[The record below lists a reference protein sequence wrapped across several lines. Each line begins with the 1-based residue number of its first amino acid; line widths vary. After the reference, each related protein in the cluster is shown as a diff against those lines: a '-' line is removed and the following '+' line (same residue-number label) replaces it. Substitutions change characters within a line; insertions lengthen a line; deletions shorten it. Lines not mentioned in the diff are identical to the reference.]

1 MLLLTLLLNA
11 LLLLYKTEAGEPVEA
26 GPGLGREITDN
37 MKKEAETAVNN
48 AFSQDQTEGASD
60 YLYFFEMKDS
70 AGLMLARLNLTLGP
84 FYAELVKT
92 KKNEDGLIVY
102 VMDGSRELRYGRYNF
117 TNKPDSVTTTKTETQ
132 HEHGN
137 STSLEITISYKES
150 GSNNTL
156 FDVQTAVLK
165 MRVEWG
171 VPARMDYWNITSI
184 NLTLQANVNS
194 STESLNLDLT
204 PRFSYNTPS
213 EYSISPACTTGYGI
227 CAPLGLCWSCND
239 QVLKA
244 NNLTAVGENQLSVLW
259 HLPGMVL
266 EPEWGKTANV
276 TGGHFRFSFNWDC
289 DPLIPL
295 SVWVGLLVT
304 LLLVSILA
312 WGLQMLANLQTPNK
326 WDDPKKPGIHVP
338 QAE

>member
-1 MLLLTLLLNA
+1 MLLLSLLLNA
-11 LLLLYKTEAGEPVEA
+11 LLLLQRTEAGDPVEA
-26 GPGLGREITDN
+26 GLGLGGDPAGD
-37 MKKEAETAVNN
+37 MKAEAVTAMV
-48 AFSQDQTEGASD
+48 QEQTEPTSQD
-60 YLYFFEMKDS
+60 YLYFFEIKDT
-70 AGLMLARLNLTLGP
+70 AGQTVARLNLTQGP

-92 KKNEDGLIVY
+92 TKNEAGMIVY
-102 VMDGSRELRYGRYNF
+102 VMDGSRELKYGRYNF
-117 TNKPDSVTTTKTETQ
+117 TGKPASVSATKSETIT
-132 HEHGN
+132 EHGN
-137 STSLEITISYKES
+137 STKLEITFSYKES

-156 FDVQTAVLK
+156 FDVQTAELK

-171 VPARMDYWNITSI
+171 VPARLDYWNITSI
-184 NLTLQANVNS
+184 NLTLKANVNS
-194 STESLNLDLT
+194 TSKSLEVDLT
-204 PRFSYNTPS
+204 PRFSYNTPT

-227 CAPLGLCWSCND
+227 CAPLGLCWSCTD
-239 QVLKA
+239 QVLRAK
-244 NNLTAVGENQLSVLW
+244 NLTVVKENQLSVLW

-266 EPEWGKTANV
+266 EPEWGNTANL
-276 TGGHFRFSFNWDC
+276 TGAQFRFSANWDC

-312 WGLQMLANLQTPNK
+312 WGLQMLADLQTPNK